1 MVIATLPPRFL
12 NWRMSDGRKVP
23 CRPDGR
29 ICDAHDPVNWNTHD
43 VAAAAPYE
51 VAWVLNGDGWFFLDL
66 DKCRD
71 ADGTWSQQ
79 AAAVWASFAGALGE
93 VSQSQHGLHILGRC
107 DPAALAD
114 RRNKWDGW
122 LEFYTTGRFI
132 AFGPG
137 GWDVIGGGQ
146 QTDRDFTDQLR
157 SFVPRREELGVL
169 PEGRDPSYTGP
180 ESDDRLIEIM
190 LRSTSVAGAFGEGV
204 TIKHLWE
211 ADAAALSR
219 VYPAFQGEGFD
230 HSSADAAL
238 MSHLAFW
245 TGKDMPRMDRLF
257 RRSALMRDKY
267 EKREDY
273 RRDTVQKSARLCKR
287 VYDVPQSNAPSDAP
301 PPPEEY
307 LSIPEMQAH
316 FKGCVYVLDAHRIM
330 IPDGRLLK
338 PEQFNAKYGG
348 HQFQMLADG
357 RRPTRKAFEAFTENT
372 LHRFPQVN
380 TTCFR
385 PDQPTGAVINEEV
398 NIYVPADV
406 RRVKGDPSRFLAF
419 LEKLIPDERD
429 RCVLMSWCCGVA
441 QNIGK
446 KPMWAPVLQGT
457 EGNGKSM
464 IGEILGY
471 ALGERYVHRA
481 RSKELGSQFNGWMEG
496 KLLIMP
502 DEIHM
507 DGRRQALDDLK
518 PFLTNVMV
526 PVRHMHQTE
535 ANKYCPT
542 AWFFTTQHKDAVIKS
557 RQDRRYAIFFT
568 AQQTRADL
576 DRDFPEGFFPALWD
590 WLRDEDGFAIMAEW
604 LMTTPPDD
612 RFNPFGSCTVAPT
625 TSSSNEATA
634 ATMGPIEAEIQ
645 EAIDAGILGFRGG
658 WISTWALSNLLRNAN
673 LRVSRPKLSQ
683 ILQEMGYVSMGRATR
698 PLPLEDGQKPV
709 LWALAGTV
717 GNADEYLAS
726 QGPGSDW

>member
-1 MVIATLPPRFL
+1 MVIANTLPPRFL

-29 ICDAHDPVNWNTHD
+29 ICDAHDPSNWLTHD
-43 VAAAAPYE
+43 AATAAPYD

-66 DKCRD
+66 DKCRG
-71 ADGTWSQQ
+71 ADGAWSQQ
-79 AAAVWASFAGALGE
+79 AAAIWASFTGALGE
-93 VSQSQHGLHILGRC
+93 VSQSQNGLHIIGRC

-169 PEGRDPSYTGP
+169 PEGRDPAYTGP
-180 ESDDRLIEIM
+180 EDDDRLIEIM
-190 LRSTSVAGAFGEGV
+190 LRSTSVANAFGEGV

-287 VYDVPQSNAPSDAP
+287 VYDVPQTDSSLEA
-301 PPPEEY
+301 Y
-307 LSIPEMQAH
+307 LTIPEMIQH
-316 FKGCVYVLDAHRIM
+316 FKGCVYVLDVHRIM
-330 IPDGRLLK
+330 IPDGRMLK

-348 HQFQMLADG
+348 HVFQMLADG
-357 RRPTRKAFEAFTENT
+357 TRATRKAFEAFTENT
-372 LHRFPQVN
+372 LHRFPMVN
-380 TTCFR
+380 STCFQ
-385 PDQPTGAVINEEV
+385 PQHPTGHIINEEV
-398 NIYVPADV
+398 NIYVPEPG
-406 RRVKGDPSRFLAF
+406 RRVKGDPSRFFKF
-419 LEKLIPDERD
+419 LETLLPDERD
-429 RCVLMSWCCGVA
+429 RAILMSWCCGVA
-441 QNIGK
+441 QNVGK

-464 IGEILGY
+464 IGEILAY
-471 ALGERYVHRA
+471 TIGERYVHRA
-481 RSKELGSQFNGWMEG
+481 RSKELGSQFNGWMED
-496 KLLIMP
+496 KILIMP

-518 PFLTNVMV
+518 PFITNGVV
-526 PVRHMHQTE
+526 PVRRMQQTE
-535 ANKYCPT
+535 TNKYCPT
-542 AWFFTTQHKDAVIKS
+542 AWFFTTQHQDAIIKS
-557 RQDRRYAIFFT
+557 KQDRRYAIFFT
-568 AQQTRADL
+568 AQQSRADL
-576 DRDFPEGFFPALWD
+576 DRDFPQGYFPAFWD

-604 LMTTPPDD
+604 LMTTSPHAEFD
-612 RFNPFGSCTVAPT
+612 PFGNCVTAPR
-625 TSSSNEATA
+625 TSSADAALA
-634 ATMGPIEAEIQ
+634 ATMGPIEAEIN
-645 EAIDAGILGFRGG
+645 EAVEAGMYGFRGG
-658 WISTWALSNLLRNAN
+658 WVSTYALGILLRNAN
-673 LRVSRPKLSQ
+673 LRVSRPKLAQ
-683 ILQEMGYVSMGRATR
+683 ILSDMGYVKIGRVSR
-698 PLPLEDGQKPV
+698 PLALEDGQKPV
-709 LWALAGTV
+709 LWCRFG
-717 GNADEYLAS
+717 GHKEGRYE
-726 QGPGSDW
+726 SDQAFSN